1 MKRLL
6 IVDDE
11 IAIRELLDQYFREE
25 LKVETISFATDGFEA
40 FVETS
45 LHQFDLICLD
55 HKMPFCNGDQFL
67 SALRNKA
74 GPNQKTTVIMISGFL
89 ETSAEVKTFENTYFL
104 EKPVDFERLA
114 RYAKMAFGKK

>member
-11 IAIRELLDQYFREE
+11 STVRELLDQYFREE
-25 LKVETISFATDGFEA
+25 LKVESISFAKDGFEA

-55 HKMPFCNGDQFL
+55 QLMPHCNGDQFL
-67 SALRNKA
+67 TALRKKA
-74 GPNQKTTVIMISGFL
+74 GPNQKTTVVMISGFL
-89 ETSAEVKTFENTYFL
+89 ETSSEVKTFENTFFL

-114 RYAKMAFGKK
+114 RYAKIAFGK